1 MTIAIAVKVHNGV
14 VFAADSAATLTEMT
28 RDGQRQVVNVFNSA
42 RKIFKLHDDIKVP
55 IGLIVWG
62 EGGIGR
68 ASISTLAK
76 DLRQKFMGIDK
87 TNPNYE
93 INPENFTLENVAKL
107 TRQFFFEETYINEF
121 RDNPNKPF
129 LGMMVGGYSSGE
141 GLPEL
146 WEIDIQA
153 DGNCPEPV
161 LRREKED
168 IGLFWAGQPEVIT
181 RIVRGHGMDLGS
193 ALVEL
198 GLPPDQV
205 NQAVEFIGS
214 KLNAPLVYPP
224 MPIQETIDLAV
235 FLVETAINFSRFL
248 PGWPLVGGPVDVAAI
263 TKHEGFRWVQRKF
276 WFRSELNPI
285 KRKEKY
291 NDFQ

>member
-14 VFAADSAATLTEMT
+14 VFASDSAATLTRT
-28 RDGQRQVVNVFNSA
+28 DQSGNRQLDNIFNSA
-42 RKIFKLHDDIKVP
+42 RKIFNLHDKCP
-55 IGLIVWG
+55 IGFITWG

-76 DLRQKFMGIDK
+76 DFRKKLMGIDK
-87 TNPNYE
+87 SSPGYE
-93 INPENFTLENVAKL
+93 IDPHNYKMEEVAKL
-107 TRQFFFEETYINEF
+107 TRRFFFDETYINELK
-121 RDNPNKPF
+121 DNPNKPF
-129 LGMMVGGYSSGE
+129 LGLMVGGYSAGE

-146 WEIDIQA
+146 WEIDIQV

-181 RIVRGHGMDLGS
+181 RIVMGHGMALGD
-193 ALVEL
+193 ALIEL

-205 NQAVEFIGS
+205 GQAVEFIGS
-214 KLNAPLVYPP
+214 KLEAPLVYPP
-224 MPIQETIDLAV
+224 MPIQDTIDLAV
-235 FLVETAINFSRFL
+235 FLVETAIGFSRFL
-248 PGWPLVGGPVDVAAI
+248 PGWPVVGGPIDVAAI

-276 WFRSELNPI
+276 WFRPELNP
-285 KRKEKY
+285 KKGE
-291 NDFQ
+291 NDDCKT

>member
-28 RDGQRQVVNVFNSA
+28 PEGQRQVVNVFNSA
-42 RKIFKLHDDIKVP
+42 RKIFKLHEDIRVP

-76 DLRQKFMGIDK
+76 DLRRKFMGIDK
-87 TNPNYE
+87 TNSDYE
-93 INPENFTLENVAKL
+93 INPENFTLENIAKL

-146 WEIDIQA
+146 WEIDIQV

-161 LRREKED
+161 LCRDKED

-181 RIVRGHGMDLGS
+181 RIVRGHGMALGN
-193 ALVEL
+193 ALKEL
-198 GLPPDQV
+198 GLPPEQV
-205 NQAVEFIGS
+205 DQAVEFIGS
-214 KLNAPLVYPP
+214 KLEVPLVYPP

-235 FLVETAINFSRFL
+235 FLVETAICFSRFL
-248 PGWPLVGGPVDVAAI
+248 PGWPLVGGPIDVAAI

-276 WFRSELNPI
+276 WFRSELNPLN
-285 KRKEKY
+285 KEGEKS
-291 NDFQ
+291 